1 LSYTRN
7 LLWLAYRVERR
18 RANRFTPANAA
29 AGLPPRR
36 ATES

>member
-1 LSYTRN
+1 
-7 LLWLAYRVERR
+7 VERR

-36 ATES
+36 ATER